1 MGVRIGYGFDACDL
15 SAENMVSFIGRYGQ
29 SYIPALC
36 RGVLGPDHRQVHDFG
51 ELDASEMAEV
61 ADSLDPLFLIGKT
74 SLMEVICHE
83 INDREGC
90 GILSTTA
97 TFILFESLRF
107 EGEEKRGAR
116 IRSARDFEDL
126 IMKYF
131 PDADICFGDVMAGLD
146 SDELNLYI

>member
-36 RGVLGPDHRQVHDFG
+36 RGILGPDHRQVNDFS

-61 ADSLDPLFLIGKT
+61 TDSLDPLSLIGKT
-74 SLMEVICHE
+74 SLMEIICHE
-83 INDREGC
+83 INNREGC

>member
-36 RGVLGPDHRQVHDFG
+36 RGILGSDHRQVNDFS

-61 ADSLDPLFLIGKT
+61 TDSLDPLFL
-74 SLMEVICHE
+74 MEEICHE
-83 INDREGC
+83 INNREGC
-90 GILSTTA
+90 GILSMTA
-97 TFILFESLRF
+97 SFILFESLRF

-116 IRSARDFEDL
+116 IRSAKEFEDL

-131 PDADICFGDVMAGLD
+131 PDADICFGDVMAGMD